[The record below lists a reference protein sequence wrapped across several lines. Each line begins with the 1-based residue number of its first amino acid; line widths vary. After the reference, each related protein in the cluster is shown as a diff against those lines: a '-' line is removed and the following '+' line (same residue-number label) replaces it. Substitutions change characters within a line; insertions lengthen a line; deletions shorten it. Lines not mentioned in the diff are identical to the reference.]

1 MAVLNQYFP
10 RPEDSLTDLKD
21 DILEMSMLNRVPLI
35 IKNMRLRAERIVIGT
50 RPSKFSIEFQDAIHD
65 AYEKGVIEEREYDR
79 IIDTD
84 MIISAICRDSKSP
97 AYVAVEAS
105 FVVDANDVARARRS
119 AEILAKAF
127 PSAETRSAAY
137 GKFFNPAGRADAE
150 KLGVSI
156 IHAPRHPREAPR

>member
-1 MAVLNQYFP
+1 MAVLNQDFP
-10 RPEDSLTDLKD
+10 RVEDSLADLKD
-21 DILEMSMLNRVPLI
+21 DILEMTMLNRVPLI
-35 IKNMRLRAERIVIGT
+35 IKNMRLRAGRIVIGT
-50 RPSKFSIEFQDAIHD
+50 QPSKLSIEFDDAIYD
-65 AYEKGVIEEREYDR
+65 AFEKGIISDREYDR
-79 IIDTD
+79 IIATD
-84 MIISAICRDSKSP
+84 MIISAICRDSKSR

-156 IHAPRHPREAPR
+156 IRAPRHPREAPR